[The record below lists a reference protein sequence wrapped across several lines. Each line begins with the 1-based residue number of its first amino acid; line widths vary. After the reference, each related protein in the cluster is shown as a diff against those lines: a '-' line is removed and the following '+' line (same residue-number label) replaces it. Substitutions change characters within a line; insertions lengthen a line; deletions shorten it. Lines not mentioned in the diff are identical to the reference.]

1 MSASTQR
8 RVAAALSEE
17 ERRIAADA
25 AAAAKW
31 GVEELSEEGWVPCV
45 MSPALHHATYTNT
58 NVAAVAAKD
67 GDASSSEASSGAVGE
82 ATAAAFV
89 VVGDKKNEKKSGK
102 AEEAKAPT
110 ASDDGHHQQQQQRVT
125 RVDAPLVTFTD
136 TDVSTPNGKLLIDSL
151 SMTWAQGQS
160 WAISGP
166 NGCGKSSLL
175 RVIARTWLPSRGT
188 VGIHS
193 RVRFIYVPQTPYFPP
208 DSTLCEQ
215 VMYPD
220 VPSLVRF
227 VVTDEVRPRDSL
239 PEGSAAIVSASHVVG
254 GGSVSSVANGSGVA
268 APKRSSNVIIRRA
281 VAADDSNASPDKNK
295 KQSESEE
302 KEKAPLTAMSAP
314 EEVRDLMVCPKEQRR
329 MKEALLLATGRQL
342 LAEVIHGWD
351 SPTAGLYNPHRKF
364 VRSRRGGGSA
374 ASAAVGSDGAAAA
387 LASASAHQQAAADE
401 VSDSEDLPTPSSSD
415 ASPTD
420 STSTHQHHSNNGS
433 QQHFHTHTHANT
445 SALTHSGPFSGC
457 ERTLAWPSLSGGQQQ
472 KLSLSR
478 AFYHSLKAIEEGFVP
493 IVVLDESTSQMDEAS
508 EDAVFKNL
516 SALGIDMLS
525 VSHRKEVVLRHTHIL
540 QLARNP
546 SAWRIVEVD
555 ANTVHEALDI

>member
-1 MSASTQR
+1 M
-8 RVAAALSEE
+8 
-17 ERRIAADA
+17 
-25 AAAAKW
+25 
-31 GVEELSEEGWVPCV
+31 
-45 MSPALHHATYTNT
+45 
-58 NVAAVAAKD
+58 
-67 GDASSSEASSGAVGE
+67 
-82 ATAAAFV
+82 
-89 VVGDKKNEKKSGK
+89 
-102 AEEAKAPT
+102 
-110 ASDDGHHQQQQQRVT
+110 
-125 RVDAPLVTFTD
+125 
-136 TDVSTPNGKLLIDSL
+136 
-151 SMTWAQGQS
+151 
-160 WAISGP
+160 
-166 NGCGKSSLL
+166 
-175 RVIARTWLPSRGT
+175 
-188 VGIHS
+188 
-193 RVRFIYVPQTPYFPP
+193 
-208 DSTLCEQ
+208 
-215 VMYPD
+215 
-220 VPSLVRF
+220 
-227 VVTDEVRPRDSL
+227 
-239 PEGSAAIVSASHVVG
+239 
-254 GGSVSSVANGSGVA
+254 
-268 APKRSSNVIIRRA
+268 
-281 VAADDSNASPDKNK
+281 
-295 KQSESEE
+295 
-302 KEKAPLTAMSAP
+302 
-314 EEVRDLMVCPKEQRR
+314 
-329 MKEALLLATGRQL
+329 ATGRQL

-420 STSTHQHHSNNGS
+420 STSTHQHHTNNNGS

-555 ANTVHEALDI
+555 ENTVHEALEI